1 MVNTIRSTIKQI
13 AESAQQFAEGSRV
26 VAENSQSLASGSHDQ
41 SSSVQQ
47 VTASIEELSH
57 SVLGVKDNARDADLA
72 FQESSLLA
80 ERGGLAVRKSVEAM
94 EKIKASSQHI
104 AEIIQVI
111 SDIAG
116 QTNLLAL
123 NAAIEAARAGEH
135 GAGFAVVADEVRQ
148 LADRSNRAAGEIT
161 ELIKESGNRVNE
173 GAKLS
178 QETEEALKK
187 IVSGVEATAG
197 KIAAIATATV
207 RQASNSDK
215 VVKAIQGI
223 SRVTEQTATGSQDM
237 ASSSEE
243 LGAQAQVLRDL
254 VSQFTTE

>member
-1 MVNTIRSTIKQI
+1 MRQSRRPEQAST
-13 AESAQQFAEGSRV
+13 
-26 VAENSQSLASGSHDQ
+26 
-41 SSSVQQ
+41 
-47 VTASIEELSH
+47 
-57 SVLGVKDNARDADLA
+57 
-72 FQESSLLA
+72 
-80 ERGGLAVRKSVEAM
+80 GGLCCR
-94 EKIKASSQHI
+94 
-104 AEIIQVI
+104 
-111 SDIAG
+111 G
-116 QTNLLAL
+116 RRGP
-123 NAAIEAARAGEH
+123 AACRPLQSG
-135 GAGFAVVADEVRQ
+135 GC
-148 LADRSNRAAGEIT
+148 EIT